1 MTQRAP
7 RTLRDSPVGASKAMA
22 GFTAPSGYGLPCDIE
37 GDAISQNSQK
47 CRIFHNNAK
56 MPKTLKLG

>member
-1 MTQRAP
+1 
-7 RTLRDSPVGASKAMA
+7 MA

-56 MPKTLKLG
+56 IRVNTGLHFQLIRF